1 MALGIW
7 GWAGHEIFSRAHL
20 FAPANTLMPYT
31 YSFLLYLAVASYFVF
46 DEVPDQWTILG
57 ASIIVASG
65 LIIWRRTARKQ
76 FA

>member
-1 MALGIW
+1 
-7 GWAGHEIFSRAHL
+7 
-20 FAPANTLMPYT
+20 MPYT